1 MLRWKGFSIE
11 IDQACRMIMLKQE
24 YSQKVYL
31 TTLFNAFKYE
41 VRVEKHHRI
50 LMQGKVFKALQ
61 DYIAYQRHLMQINLT
76 SLHLQKARKKALLKA
91 CMDALRNYKE
101 RKKHGIMA
109 YALNQ
114 DMIPALN
121 ETASFNK
128 LKSKAI

>member
-1 MLRWKGFSIE
+1 
-11 IDQACRMIMLKQE
+11 
-24 YSQKVYL
+24 V
-31 TTLFNAFKYE
+31 
-41 VRVEKHHRI
+41 
-50 LMQGKVFKALQ
+50 
-61 DYIAYQRHLMQINLT
+61 NLT

-101 RKKHGIMA
+101 RKKHGIMD

-128 LKSKAI
+128 KKS